1 MSSPQT
7 AEIQSA
13 PPAPRRRSRSRKIR
27 AAVLIVVVLG
37 IVGALAYGAVR
48 LVRATTTE
56 TALELPTTHVKRG
69 KVILTVNARGELQ
82 GGNSEMLTAP
92 MTGGGDM
99 AITYLRDPGEVVNP
113 GDVVVQFDTT
123 EQDYRLKEAEADYA
137 EAQQQ
142 VIKAEA
148 DSESTEEESRFAML
162 SAQADVKLAEI
173 EIRRNQFLSA
183 IAARQNDL
191 ALEAAKNKERQTTQD
206 YANKKTTSAAGITI
220 QKAIENKAR
229 VMADIAKKNIENMTL
244 KAKTGGYVN
253 VQQNTRQNMMYWG
266 MSLPPYQLGDTAN
279 GGMAVAQIPDLK
291 SWEVSAS
298 VGELDRG
305 HLSEGQHVSI
315 RVVALAGREFP
326 GKVKFI
332 GGTSGPPW
340 DRHFECRITL
350 DQPAPELRPGMTSNM
365 IITVETM
372 DNVLWI
378 PSQALFESDGRTY
391 VYGHGPHGFVPHDV
405 SLVRRSESQAVIT
418 GINEG
423 ELVAL
428 STPDQQNKSAGA
440 AQQSG
445 AMKALGK

>member
-1 MSSPQT
+1 MKLR
-7 AEIQSA
+7 SA
-13 PPAPRRRSRSRKIR
+13 LVL
-27 AAVLIVVVLG
+27 VLILAV
-37 IVGALAYGAVR
+37 IGALAWGAVR
-48 LVRATTTE
+48 IVRATNAPS
-56 TALELPTTHVKRG
+56 ALELPTTRVKRG
-69 KVILTVNARGELQ
+69 KVVLTVAARGELQ

-148 DSESTEEESRFAML
+148 DSEATEEESRYAML
-162 SAQADVKLAEI
+162 SAQSDVKLAEI
-173 EIRRNQFLSA
+173 EVRRNQFLSA
-183 IAARQNDL
+183 IAARQNDI
-191 ALEAAKNKERQTTQD
+191 ALEAARNKERQTTQD
-206 YANKKTTSAAGITI
+206 YTNKKTTSAAGIAI

-229 VMADIAKKNIENMTL
+229 VTADIAKKNIENMTL
-244 KAKTGGYVN
+244 KAKTPGYVN

-266 MSLPPYQLGDTAN
+266 MQLPPYQLGDIAN

-305 HLSEGQHVSI
+305 HLSEGQKVTI
-315 RVVALAGREFP
+315 RVVALAGKEFP

-332 GGTSGPPW
+332 GGTAGPPW
-340 DRHFECRITL
+340 DRHFEVRITL

-365 IITVETM
+365 VITVDTLP
-372 DNVLWI
+372 DVLWI
-378 PSQALFESDGRTY
+378 PSQALFESDGRTF
-391 VYGHGPHGFVPHDV
+391 VYARGKNGFVPHDV
-405 SLVRRSESQAVIT
+405 SLVRRSESQAVIS

-440 AQQSG
+440 LQQNG
-445 AMKALGK
+445 AMKALSK